1 MQLMVSDGIDR
12 LGFLIHDVQRLMRK
26 RFEARASGLGL
37 SSAQW
42 RLMVRVAKEEG
53 ITQARLA
60 ELLEIEPI
68 SVSRL
73 VDRMEESGWIER
85 RSDAADRRVRMIF
98 PTAKASQAYAEI
110 KSLAGEVYEESL
122 TGVSPQDRRVLIKAL
137 EAMAKNLADG
147 ETARPAEKNRE
158 CRRRSSMN
166 AVAKVDENA
175 TKLEMEA
182 PAQPAAT
189 PVTVAPQLE
198 PAPVAPKKKRRAGR
212 ILLMSALP
220 VALIAGG
227 SYVWVTGGR
236 YQETENAN
244 LQQAKVT
251 IAADTAGRIV
261 QVDIFDNQ
269 SVKQG
274 DVLFAID
281 AEPYRIALAQADA
294 AVAGARLNVEQ
305 LRAAYSQAVAQE
317 KSDASQVDYAQS
329 QYDRAADLARKGIN
343 AKSSLDEARNDLDKA
358 KAATGCGPAGHPQR
372 QGRTWRQ
379 SRYRDRQASDR
390 DGGTRHARQG
400 CLRFGADHGEGAGRR
415 YRQPGCL
422 VQGRPVCRPWHAAVF
437 AGRDRRHLDRRQF
450 QGNPAHQYEARP
462 DG

>member
-1 MQLMVSDGIDR
+1 
-12 LGFLIHDVQRLMRK
+12 
-26 RFEARASGLGL
+26 
-37 SSAQW
+37 
-42 RLMVRVAKEEG
+42 
-53 ITQARLA
+53 
-60 ELLEIEPI
+60 
-68 SVSRL
+68 
-73 VDRMEESGWIER
+73 
-85 RSDAADRRVRMIF
+85 
-98 PTAKASQAYAEI
+98 
-110 KSLAGEVYEESL
+110 
-122 TGVSPQDRRVLIKAL
+122 
-137 EAMAKNLADG
+137 
-147 ETARPAEKNRE
+147 
-158 CRRRSSMN
+158 MN

-182 PAQPAAT
+182 PAQPAAA
-189 PVTVAPQLE
+189 PVTVAPPVE

-212 ILLMSALP
+212 FLLMFALP

-244 LQQAKVT
+244 LQQAKVS

-281 AEPYRIALAQADA
+281 SEPYRIALAQADA

-358 KAATGCGPAGHPQR
+358 KQQLAAAEQGILSARAALGGNPDIETDKHPTVMAALAARDKAAYDLAQTTVTAPADGIISQAASFKVGQYVGSGTPLFSLVETGDTWIDANFKETQLTHMKPGQKAEIVVDTYPGKTFEATVEAIGAGTGAEFSLLPAQNATGNWVKVTQRIPVRLELADAGAKMAL
-372 QGRTWRQ
+372 RTGMSATVTVDTGV
-379 SRYRDRQASDR
+379 SRGLPSIF
-390 DGGTRHARQG
+390 GHAT
-400 CLRFGADHGEGAGRR
+400 AGEA
-415 YRQPGCL
+415 Q
-422 VQGRPVCRPWHAAVF
+422 
-437 AGRDRRHLDRRQF
+437 
-450 QGNPAHQYEARP
+450 
-462 DG
+462 